1 MLKLLIDGYSNKEV
15 DALIEKASTTID
27 LKELELLYQE
37 IFAKITQDIP
47 YLFLYIPN
55 SITVVNSHIQ
65 NIQPAIIGI
74 THNQKDWIKE

>member
-1 MLKLLIDGYSNKEV
+1 VGYHNKEV
-15 DALIEKASTTID
+15 DALIEKASVTID
-27 LKELELLYQE
+27 SNELQTLYQE
-37 IFAKITQDIP
+37 IFAKITHDIP

-55 SITVVNSHIQ
+55 SITVVNSQIK